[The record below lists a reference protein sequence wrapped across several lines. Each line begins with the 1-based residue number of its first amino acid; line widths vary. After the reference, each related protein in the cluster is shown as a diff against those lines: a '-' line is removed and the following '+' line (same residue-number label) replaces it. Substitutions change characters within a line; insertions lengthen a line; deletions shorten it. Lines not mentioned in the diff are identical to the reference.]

1 MPRALPVPSSTCGAE
16 AATPNSAVSR
26 EPESLGPPLLRPPN
40 CGRAGRLPHE
50 RGPRGATGPRGRER
64 AAAASSSPAPARGGG
79 ASPARSGFK
88 RRLPTPRRTRRSGAA
103 RACRCHASARAAS
116 ARVPAAAPG
125 HRCRARRRARRPA
138 RAPAA
143 RTAPLALAASARAA
157 RRLLRAAAAA
167 PRLHQPLG
175 SASAGRPRRGGPRG
189 CGARLPQLGPGEY
202 RRPRAP
208 QTFPAAGGH
217 ARGGALPARPPEA
230 PRGKATRTAGDGG
243 GALRGFAGSAVGHS
257 AGKTWWFAWTVPREG
272 PRPWVPRRCRRALAL
287 GSVASEALIGRRHLP
302 NRSGVDAQ
310 RVAAFCQPAP
320 SSASTQFP
328 VASRAQAP
336 PLRLLCPRRVAR
348 GSGLGARAKA
358 VRRWL
363 GDLSVAGNS
372 GTGFPLA

>member
-1 MPRALPVPSSTCGAE
+1 MGCPGPSRLLAERAGPSLPLR
-16 AATPNSAVSR
+16 AASCPERAPKVSGL
-26 EPESLGPPLLRPPN
+26 PCAGPHG
-40 CGRAGRLPHE
+40 CWRAGRQPHE

-64 AAAASSSPAPARGGG
+64 AAAASSSSSPAPARGGGGGG

-116 ARVPAAAPG
+116 ARAPAAAPG
-125 HRCRARRRARRPA
+125 RRCRARLRGRRPA

-217 ARGGALPARPPEA
+217 ARGGALPARPPAA
-230 PRGKATRTAGDGG
+230 PRGKAARTAGDGG
-243 GALRGFAGSAVGHS
+243 GALRGFAGTAEGHS
-257 AGKTWWFAWTVPREG
+257 AGRTWW
-272 PRPWVPRRCRRALAL
+272 
-287 GSVASEALIGRRHLP
+287 
-302 NRSGVDAQ
+302 
-310 RVAAFCQPAP
+310 PA
-320 SSASTQFP
+320 
-328 VASRAQAP
+328 
-336 PLRLLCPRRVAR
+336 
-348 GSGLGARAKA
+348 
-358 VRRWL
+358 
-363 GDLSVAGNS
+363 
-372 GTGFPLA
+372 